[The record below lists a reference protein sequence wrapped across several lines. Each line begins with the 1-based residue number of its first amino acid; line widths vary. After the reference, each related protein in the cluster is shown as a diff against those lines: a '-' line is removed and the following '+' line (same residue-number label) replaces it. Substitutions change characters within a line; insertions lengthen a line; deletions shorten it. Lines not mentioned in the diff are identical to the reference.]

1 MQGLLLAGR
10 YRLADSIGS
19 GGMGRVWRA
28 HDELLHR
35 AVAIKELTAAL
46 YVSESDQ
53 AVLLARPRAEARAA
67 ARINH
72 SAVVT
77 VHDLSFESEPGS
89 RMKFVVEH
97 DTPADPPRAALPVD
111 SRWSLRAE

>member
-46 YVSESDQ
+46 YVSESEQ
-53 AVLLARPRAEARAA
+53 PPSSRAPGPRPAPP
-67 ARINH
+67 
-72 SAVVT
+72 
-77 VHDLSFESEPGS
+77 PGS
-89 RMKFVVEH
+89 T
-97 DTPADPPRAALPVD
+97 TPPWSPCTTCSNTTAAPG
-111 SRWSLRAE
+111 S